1 MFITLFPRDVLF
13 NFILLVGLL
22 FRESRFFF
30 VFISDD
36 EKLKKDLQFRIRIM
50 RIFLLLRAADFVET

>member
-13 NFILLVGLL
+13 NFISLVGLI

-30 VFISDD
+30 VLISDD

-50 RIFLLLRAADFVET
+50 RNVSNRAVDFVET